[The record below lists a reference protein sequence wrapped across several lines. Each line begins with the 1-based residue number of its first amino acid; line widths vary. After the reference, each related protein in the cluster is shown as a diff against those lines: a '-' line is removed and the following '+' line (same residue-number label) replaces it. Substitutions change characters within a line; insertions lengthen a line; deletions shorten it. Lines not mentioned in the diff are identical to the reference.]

1 MDYLP
6 PEESYIT
13 IKLYYDKNKKQILEN
28 QEDDDDD
35 SDGDSLFIK
44 IILIAMAFLVGC
56 TICCA
61 ILRRC

>member
-44 IILIAMAFLVGC
+44 IILIAMAFLVGNN
-56 TICCA
+56 
-61 ILRRC
+61 